1 MMLGGLLDA
10 VEIVV
15 VHPLAIVVFTT
26 GDDIAHIA
34 ALHGSV
40 AIFVHQLIG
49 SLQMALVV
57 AGRGRCLM
65 MHLQADAL
73 GMGIVVQALQVEV
86 GIRRLEVKNVV
97 FRLAKPI
104 FPANVPT
111 LYKHLV
117 ETMLGSKVDITP
129 YIVIVGTMKSVRLGL

>member
-1 MMLGGLLDA
+1 
-10 VEIVV
+10 
-15 VHPLAIVVFTT
+15 
-26 GDDIAHIA
+26 
-34 ALHGSV
+34 
-40 AIFVHQLIG
+40 
-49 SLQMALVV
+49 
-57 AGRGRCLM
+57 M